1 VDEENHFIW
10 EAETTVANIHD
21 GRVDLANVGEARY
34 DNKSY
39 HRAETK
45 RYDAAIKEQQ

>member
-1 VDEENHFIW
+1 MDEENHFIW

-21 GRVDLANVGEARY
+21 SWVDLANVGEARY
-34 DNKSY
+34 GNKSY
-39 HRAETK
+39 HGAETK